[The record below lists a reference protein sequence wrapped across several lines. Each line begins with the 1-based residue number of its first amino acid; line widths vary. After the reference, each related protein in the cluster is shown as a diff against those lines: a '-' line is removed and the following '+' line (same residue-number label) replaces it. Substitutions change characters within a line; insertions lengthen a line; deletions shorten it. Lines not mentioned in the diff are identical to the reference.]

1 MNITLMNDSFPPVID
16 GVANVVLNYANILDS
31 EQLANVT
38 VATTRYP
45 KVDYSVY
52 PYKVIPYQSFNTEKL
67 VNGYRTGNPLDVIGL
82 KALRETAPDIIH
94 THSPFT
100 STIMARMLR
109 FSSDA
114 PVVFTYHTK
123 YNYDIEKAVS
133 LEILQRE
140 AIKTIIYNI
149 SACDEVWVVS
159 EGAGDNLKSLGYEG
173 EYRVVSNGVDF
184 EKGRVSQFD
193 VDKINQEYD
202 LPEGVPV
209 FLYVGRLEF
218 YKNIPLVI
226 DGLAKFEEHGYDYRF
241 VVVGKG
247 IDAEKI
253 RKMAAKKLKPE
264 HVIFTGA
271 VYDRQKLRAFYTRA
285 DLFLFASTYDTNGI
299 VVREAAACGLA
310 SMLVKGSCA
319 AEGVTDGQNGFLVE
333 ENAESIAELLTSIHD
348 RFDYMYQVG
357 DNAMNE
363 IYISWADSVHD
374 AYDRYNELIE
384 LKKSGVLTLKHHSL
398 TSAMLNIKSDIHGQY
413 LKAQSD
419 FLEQYEKVQNG
430 LDKLKSFIHDDED
443 GFFS

>member
-1 MNITLMNDSFPPVID
+1 MNDSFPPVID
-16 GVANVVLNYANILDS
+16 GVANVVLNYANILNN

-38 VATTRYP
+38 VATTKYP
-45 KVDYSVY
+45 NVDYSVY
-52 PYKVIPYQSFNTEKL
+52 PYKVIPYQSFNTTKL
-67 VNGYRTGNPLDVIGL
+67 INGYRTGNPLDVMGL
-82 KALRETAPDIIH
+82 KALRESAPDIIH

-100 STIMARMLR
+100 STVMARMLR

-133 LEILQRE
+133 LEILQKE

-159 EGAGDNLKSLGYEG
+159 EGAGENLKSLGYEG
-173 EYRVVSNGVDF
+173 DYRIVSNGVDF
-184 EKGRVSQFD
+184 EKGRVSQAE

-226 DGLAKFEEHGYDYRF
+226 DGLAKFEECGYDYRF

-253 RKMAAKKLKPE
+253 RKMAAKKLKPA

-271 VYDRQKLRAFYTRA
+271 VYDREKLRAFYTRA
-285 DLFLFASTYDTNGI
+285 NLFLFASTYDTNGI

-310 SMLVKGSCA
+310 SMLVRGSCA

-333 ENAESIAELLTSIHD
+333 ENSESIAELLKSVHD
-348 RFDYMYQVG
+348 CFDYMYQVG

-363 IYISWADSVHD
+363 IYISWTDSVHD
-374 AYDRYNELIE
+374 AYERYNELIE
-384 LKKSGVLTLKHHSL
+384 LKKSGSLILNHHALS
-398 TSAMLNIKSDIHGQY
+398 TAMLNIKNDIHGQY
-413 LKAQSD
+413 LKAQGD

-430 LDKLKSFIHDDED
+430 LDKLKSLIHDDED
-443 GFFS
+443 GFFF